1 MGGASTGVIP
11 PKGQEV
17 SAPHRKHRTK
27 TNFSQG
33 RILPSFPAPQS
44 EQSGGGEW
52 EATRKLKKMAS
63 SPQSS
68 LQCLSPD
75 QTTRFKLNEIKVLIQ
90 MLLNILIPPNA
101 TVI

>member
-1 MGGASTGVIP
+1 MGSGGAI
-11 PKGQEV
+11 
-17 SAPHRKHRTK
+17 
-27 TNFSQG
+27 
-33 RILPSFPAPQS
+33 
-44 EQSGGGEW
+44 
-52 EATRKLKKMAS
+52 RKLKNVIVSLHS

-75 QTTRFKLNEIKVLIQ
+75 QTKRFKLNEIKVLIQ